1 MPWRP
6 GLRCFA
12 ARFAFRRHV
21 RLFAAAYV
29 AGESAAR
36 YARWL
41 GFPRVETGLF
51 SIDLRKF
58 SQTFKPSNSQT
69 FKPTNSLFV
78 GRKVKEK
85 GIETLKK
92 AYEIYRQN
100 GGKWTLTM
108 PDWIDSKDVPRM
120 MREHACLI
128 LPSLWEPWGVVVA
141 EAKAAGMK
149 IIVSDKVGA
158 RFDIPCDEV
167 VRAGDAKALASA
179 MRRIEDWKF
188 GGLEDW
194 RIGGLEDWKFSC
206 EAWAERVMG
215 CLKV

>member
-1 MPWRP
+1 MATIFKPNLEAHRIS
-6 GLRCFA
+6 RVRDSA
-12 ARFAFRRHV
+12 MRRAFVCRAKRRWPDV
-21 RLFAAAYV
+21 PLNALKSQTFTL
-29 AGESAAR
+29 SN
-36 YARWL
+36 
-41 GFPRVETGLF
+41 
-51 SIDLRKF
+51 
-58 SQTFKPSNSQT
+58 SQTFKPSN
-69 FKPTNSLFV
+69 FLFV

-194 RIGGLEDWKFSC
+194 KFGGLEDWKFSC